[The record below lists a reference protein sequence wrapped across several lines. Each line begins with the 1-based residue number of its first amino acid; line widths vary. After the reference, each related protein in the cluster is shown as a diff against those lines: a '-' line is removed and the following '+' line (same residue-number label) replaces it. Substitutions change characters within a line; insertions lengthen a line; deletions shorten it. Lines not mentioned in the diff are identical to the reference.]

1 MAAHLTLDPVEARVI
16 ASLVEKS
23 ITTPQYYPLS
33 VNAVVVACNQKSSRD
48 PVMSLTEGE
57 VGAALA
63 RLETQRLSKRDDQ
76 GSRVP
81 KWRHR
86 FQHEL
91 LLKEPA
97 MAVLVA
103 LMLRGPQT
111 LAELRANAA
120 PLGGPADVAGVQ
132 AVLVDLADRAQPLVA
147 PLSRQAGQS
156 AQRYAQL
163 LCPDA
168 NVSLSDAPIDAEPAI
183 ASPASS
189 GSSSADVQ
197 ALTERIAA
205 LEARMAQLESQL
217 APLLS

>member
-1 MAAHLTLDPVEARVI
+1 MASTLTLDPIEARVI
-16 ASLVEKS
+16 GSLVEKS
-23 ITTPQYYPLS
+23 VTTPQYYPLS
-33 VNAVVVACNQKSSRD
+33 VNAVLVACNQKSSRD
-48 PVMSLTEGE
+48 PAMSLSEGE

-63 RLETQRLSKRDDQ
+63 RLETLRLAKRDDQ

-86 FQHEL
+86 FQHEM

-97 MAVLVA
+97 MAVLVT

-120 PLGGPADVAGVQ
+120 PLGGPADIAAVQ
-132 AVLVDLADRAQPLVA
+132 AQLVDLADRAQPLVA
-147 PLSRQAGQS
+147 ALARQTGQS
-156 AQRYAQL
+156 AQRYTQL

-168 NVSLSDAPIDAEPAI
+168 GANLSSGPIDAESVPVTA
-183 ASPASS
+183 A
-189 GSSSADVQ
+189 GSSNADVQ
-197 ALTERIAA
+197 TLTDRVAA
-205 LEARMAQLESQL
+205 LEARLAQLEEKL

>member
-1 MAAHLTLDPVEARVI
+1 MAAPLTLDPVEARVV

-48 PVMSLTEGE
+48 PVMSLAEGE
-57 VGAALA
+57 VGAALS
-63 RLETQRLSKRDDQ
+63 RLETLRLARRDDQ

-91 LLKEPA
+91 LLKDPA
-97 MAVLVA
+97 MAVVVA

-111 LAELRANAA
+111 LAELRTNAA
-120 PLGGPADVAGVQ
+120 PLGGPADAEGVQ
-132 AVLVDLADRAQPLVA
+132 AALGDLADRAQPLVA
-147 PLSRQAGQS
+147 ALARQPGQS
-156 AQRYAQL
+156 VQRYTQL

-168 NVSLSDAPIDAEPAI
+168 NAGAATAPIEPVPAGVAAAPAPGPDEPAL
-183 ASPASS
+183 AAR
-189 GSSSADVQ
+189 V
-197 ALTERIAA
+197 AA
-205 LEARMAQLESQL
+205 LEERVAQLEARL

>member
-1 MAAHLTLDPVEARVI
+1 MATALTLDPIEARVV

-48 PVMSLTEGE
+48 PVMSLSEGE
-57 VGAALA
+57 VGAALS
-63 RLETQRLSKRDDQ
+63 RLEAQRLAKRDDQ

-91 LLKEPA
+91 LLKDPA

-120 PLGGPADVAGVQ
+120 PLGGPADPAGVQ

-147 PLSRQAGQS
+147 ALARQSGQS

-168 NVSLSDAPIDAEPAI
+168 QANLSTAPIDAEPVTPA
-183 ASPASS
+183 ASAAP
-189 GSSSADVQ
+189 GTELQ
-197 ALTERIAA
+197 ALVERIAA
-205 LEARMAQLESQL
+205 LEARVAQLESQL

>member
-1 MAAHLTLDPVEARVI
+1 
-16 ASLVEKS
+16 
-23 ITTPQYYPLS
+23 
-33 VNAVVVACNQKSSRD
+33 
-48 PVMSLTEGE
+48 MSLTEGE

-97 MAVLVA
+97 MAVLVT
-103 LMLRGPQT
+103 LMLRGAQT

-120 PLGGPADVAGVQ
+120 PLGGPADIAAVQ
-132 AVLVDLADRAQPLVA
+132 AMLVDLADRAQPLVA
-147 PLSRQAGQS
+147 ALSRQAGQS
-156 AQRYAQL
+156 AQRYTQL

-168 NVSLSDAPIDAEPAI
+168 NASLSSGPIDAEPV
-183 ASPASS
+183 ASAPA
-189 GSSSADVQ
+189 GVPAADVQ
-197 ALTERIAA
+197 ALTDRIAA
-205 LEARMAQLESQL
+205 LEARVAQLESQL

>member
-1 MAAHLTLDPVEARVI
+1 MASNLTLDPVEARVI
-16 ASLVEKS
+16 GSLVEKS
-23 ITTPQYYPLS
+23 VTTPQYYPLS
-33 VNAVVVACNQKSSRD
+33 VNAVLVACNQKSSRD
-48 PVMSLTEGE
+48 PVMSLSEGD

-63 RLETQRLSKRDDQ
+63 RLETLRLAKRDDQ

-97 MAVLVA
+97 MAVLVT
-103 LMLRGPQT
+103 LLLRGPQT

-120 PLGGPADVAGVQ
+120 PLGGPADIAAVQ
-132 AVLVDLADRAQPLVA
+132 AQLVDLADRAQPLVA
-147 PLSRQAGQS
+147 ALARQSGQS
-156 AQRYAQL
+156 AQRYTQL

-168 NVSLSDAPIDAEPAI
+168 GESLSDGPIDAESVPVA
-183 ASPASS
+183 AAATSR
-189 GSSSADVQ
+189 ADVQ
-197 ALTERIAA
+197 TLTDRVAA
-205 LEARMAQLESQL
+205 LETRLAQLEEKL

>member
-1 MAAHLTLDPVEARVI
+1 MADPLTLDPVETRVI

-23 ITTPQYYPLS
+23 ITTPQYYPMS
-33 VNAVVVACNQKSSRD
+33 VNAVVAACNQKSSRD
-48 PVMSLTEGE
+48 PVMTLGEGD
-57 VGAALA
+57 VGAALS
-63 RLETQRLSKRDDQ
+63 RLEAQRLAKRDDQ

-120 PLGGPADVAGVQ
+120 PLGGPADMAGVQ
-132 AVLVDLADRAQPLVA
+132 ATLADLADRAQPLVA
-147 PLSRQAGQS
+147 PLSRQVGRS

-163 LCPDA
+163 LGPDA
-168 NVSLSDAPIDAEPAI
+168 DVSVSDAPIEAAI
-183 ASPASS
+183 APAAAP
-189 GSSSADVQ
+189 GVDVQ
-197 ALTERIAA
+197 ALADRIAA
-205 LEARMAQLESQL
+205 LEARVAQLESRL

>member
-1 MAAHLTLDPVEARVI
+1 MSLTLNPVQCRVI
-16 ASLVEKS
+16 ASLAEKS

-33 VNAVVVACNQKSSRD
+33 VNALVTACNQKNSRD
-48 PVMSLTEGE
+48 PVMSLGEGE
-57 VGAALA
+57 VGATLNQLEELRLA
-63 RLETQRLSKRDDQ
+63 KREDQ

-97 MAVLVA
+97 MAVLVT

-120 PLGGPADVAGVQ
+120 PLNGPADLPALQ
-132 AVLVDLADRAQPLVA
+132 AALEDLADRAQPLVA
-147 PLSRQAGQS
+147 ALARQPGQS
-156 AQRYAQL
+156 AQRYAQQ
-163 LCPDA
+163 LCPEA
-168 NVSLSDAPIDAEPAI
+168 VAHLQTAAFEPV
-183 ASPASS
+183 
-189 GSSSADVQ
+189 D
-197 ALTERIAA
+197 LTEANAPSLAARVAA
-205 LEARMAQLESQL
+205 LEARVAELEAKL

>member
-1 MAAHLTLDPVEARVI
+1 MAAPLTLDPIETRVV

-48 PVMSLTEGE
+48 PVMSLSEGD
-57 VGAALA
+57 VGAALT
-63 RLETQRLSKRDDQ
+63 RLEERRLAKRDDQ

-97 MAVLVA
+97 MAVLVT

-111 LAELRANAA
+111 LSELRANAA
-120 PLGGPADVAGVQ
+120 PLGGPADPAAVQ
-132 AVLVDLADRAQPLVA
+132 AVLADLADRAQPLVA
-147 PLSRQAGQS
+147 ALSRQSGQS

-163 LCPDA
+163 LCADA
-168 NVSLSDAPIDAEPAI
+168 EVSLSSDPIEIEPTRAAPIAGGP
-183 ASPASS
+183 
-189 GSSSADVQ
+189 DVQ
-197 ALTERIAA
+197 ALTDRIAA
-205 LEARMAQLESQL
+205 LEARVAQLESQL

>member
-1 MAAHLTLDPVEARVI
+1 MAATLTLDPIEARVI

-48 PVMSLTEGE
+48 PVMSLSEGD

-63 RLETQRLSKRDDQ
+63 RLETQRLARRDDQ

-97 MAVLVA
+97 MAVLVT

-111 LAELRANAA
+111 LSELRANAQ
-120 PLGGPADVAGVQ
+120 PLGGPADAAAVQ
-132 AVLVDLADRAQPLVA
+132 ALLVDLADRAQPLVA
-147 PLSRQAGQS
+147 ALSRQSGQS

-168 NVSLSDAPIDAEPAI
+168 NAALSSGPIEAEPAP
-183 ASPASS
+183 APASS
-189 GSSSADVQ
+189 GPDVQ
-197 ALTERIAA
+197 ALTDRIAA
-205 LEARMAQLESQL
+205 LEARVAQLEAQL

>member
-1 MAAHLTLDPVEARVI
+1 MAAPLTLDPVEARVV

-23 ITTPQYYPLS
+23 ITTPQYYPMS
-33 VNAVVVACNQKSSRD
+33 VNAVVAACNQKSARD
-48 PVMSLTEGE
+48 PVMTLSEGD
-57 VGAALA
+57 VGAALS
-63 RLETQRLSKRDDQ
+63 RLEAQRLAQRDDQ

-86 FQHEL
+86 FNHEL

-97 MAVLVA
+97 VAVLVS

-120 PLGGPADVAGVQ
+120 SLGGPADAAGVQ
-132 AVLVDLADRAQPLVA
+132 AVLADLADRAQPLIA
-147 PLSRQAGQS
+147 SLARQVGQS

-163 LCPDA
+163 LCPPTDA
-168 NVSLSDAPIDAEPAI
+168 GTVLSDAPIEVEPVTTA
-183 ASPASS
+183 APRVE
-189 GSSSADVQ
+189 VQ
-197 ALTERIAA
+197 ALVDRIAA
-205 LEARMAQLESQL
+205 LEARVAQLESQL